1 MLRLSAG
8 FVAAFCGITLAD
20 AKAYVTFDPMK
31 NYAQQIYSHNFDNVI
46 GSNLPRTVSAV
57 WYFHGSKR
65 GDVDFQATWDTVAEK
80 TKKMITIAAMDCE
93 ENVKHCEREGVKES
107 GVMIYPQQ
115 PRPKFAY
122 EGGQDTE
129 AILKFLYKLIP
140 GDKVKSLTKAEEYT
154 DLKKKNPTK
163 VKVILFS
170 DKKKAPSMFKGL
182 SVDSVF
188 ARTVEFSFVGPD
200 ASEVSDAAGAGKKKL
215 PAIQI
220 ITKGNAKWYK
230 EKDLSFSAL
239 HEWIN
244 LFSESGMGDT
254 VKGAGA
260 EEVHA
265 EEAEYEK
272 VRELHTKSQGELCF
286 KQKNVCAIWLQ
297 EGDSLDDKNADA
309 ITAFENKFA
318 PKSDRGIKYNWMWMD
333 VAQEPEFKNALI
345 EQEKKQAEKEG
356 RDVEEFTYPTM
367 IFVKPPKKKRE
378 EKLLSYIRM
387 PSGVAVNDGSVGD
400 VIERISGGAMY
411 TRVDLPRMAVRQKKA
426 AKGGKKEEL

>member
-1 MLRLSAG
+1 MLRLSAA
-8 FVAAFCGITLAD
+8 FIAALSGSVD
-20 AKAYVTFDPMK
+20 AKSYVSIDPMK
-31 NYAQQIYSHNFDNVI
+31 HYVQQITHRNFDTVI
-46 GSNLPRTVSAV
+46 SANLPRTVSAV
-57 WYFHGSKR
+57 WYYHGSKR
-65 GDVDFQATWDTVAEK
+65 GDADFLSVWDSVAEK
-80 TKKMITIAAMDCE
+80 TKKMITVAAMDCE
-93 ENVKHCEREGVKES
+93 ENAKHCEREGIKES
-107 GVMIYPQQ
+107 GVTVYPQQ

-122 EGGQDTE
+122 EGAQDAD

-140 GDKVKSLTKAEEYT
+140 SDKVRTLTKADEYSE
-154 DLKKKNPTK
+154 LKKKNPTK

-170 DKKKAPSMFKGL
+170 DKKKPPSLYKGL

-188 ARTVEFSFVGPD
+188 ARTVEFCFVGPD
-200 ASEVSDAAGAGKKKL
+200 GTEVSEAAQVAKKKL

-220 ITKGNAKWYK
+220 ISKGKAQWYK
-230 EKDLSFSAL
+230 EKELSFSAL
-239 HEWIN
+239 HDWIN

-272 VRELHTKSQGELCF
+272 VRELHAKSQGELCF

-297 EGDSLDDKNADA
+297 EGPTLSDKDADD
-309 ITAFENKFA
+309 ITAFENKYA
-318 PKSDRGIKYNWMWMD
+318 PKSDRGIKYNWMWLD
-333 VAQEPEFKNALI
+333 VSQESEFKTALV

-356 RDVEEFTYPTM
+356 RDVEEYTYPTM

-387 PSGVAVNDGSVGD
+387 PSGTAVGTSSVGD
-400 VIERISGGAMY
+400 VVERISGGAMY
-411 TRVDLPRMAVRQKKA
+411 TRVDLPRMAVRAKA
-426 AKGGKKEEL
+426 APNKGGKKEEL